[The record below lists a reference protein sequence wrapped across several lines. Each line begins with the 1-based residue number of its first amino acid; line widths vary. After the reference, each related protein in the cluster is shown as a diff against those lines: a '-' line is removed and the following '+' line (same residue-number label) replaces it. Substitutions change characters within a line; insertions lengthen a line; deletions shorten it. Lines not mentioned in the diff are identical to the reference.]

1 MKIFS
6 FIGFGTIPSPSK
18 FKKYYPSQCH
28 DIKGIKNNYTSRSH
42 KKFSQLI
49 VQFHQNQKMNKNGFR
64 FFPES
69 EYFNFNYSF
78 ILIFVYKTQE
88 IYNFYFI
95 LKNHFTVSF
104 QIYLNSITFYDTM
117 KNISMAR
124 RNDASINLLSN
135 KK

>member
-1 MKIFS
+1 
-6 FIGFGTIPSPSK
+6 
-18 FKKYYPSQCH
+18 
-28 DIKGIKNNYTSRSH
+28 
-42 KKFSQLI
+42 
-49 VQFHQNQKMNKNGFR
+49 MNKNGFR
-64 FFPES
+64 FSPKS
-69 EYFNFNYSF
+69 KYFNFNYSL

-104 QIYLNSITFYDTM
+104 QIYLKSIAFYDTM

-135 KK
+135 KKWTVCINNGMTGDKRYITGSTG